1 MSTASDWVSELGG
14 QDKNNE
20 AIDECDKLIEDAHR
34 ARKRYYRQAVF
45 FQFAVQVLVLVT
57 TTLTI
62 LKVHCKSDQE
72 GTFCKGVA
80 KGDDVITAF
89 VISLPIVAAIFQT
102 LIYTFRPKW
111 KSARLILMEKRLE
124 SEMFKFRARV
134 GPYNAFHSKKVGSH
148 DSVRKKFIERCQEY
162 YDLCVRSEFKSGTMN
177 INWKIYERDVKPYL
191 ERCRCRISLTSNRDS
206 SSARSDQVLSRPIWP
221 HWFLSEFRTKW
232 RENKVEK
239 KINKKEER
247 NRDLEA
253 QNEGGHPIYL
263 TDEEKRLIGI
273 LEEEEE
279 RQAKIKR
286 KKKEAA
292 DHKQKYCILSIDEYK
307 RKRLEPKLNKFKS
320 HLPQVV
326 FWRNI
331 LQICIVL
338 FTSGSTLL
346 GALPTDED
354 RQLAF
359 LIPIFL
365 ALAAFLGNMLS
376 FFRYE
381 TRVPVLHESCIGGLQ
396 RAMLE
401 MNSPATLER
410 RLQTQKEQIIFMVE
424 ESILSYYHFMVE
436 DELENGLEGTLNQDS
451 TKNGEGQ
458 QKATSPKSS
467 GEIRNNGN
475 NNDAGDR
482 LLREG

>member
-1 MSTASDWVSELGG
+1 M
-14 QDKNNE
+14 
-20 AIDECDKLIEDAHR
+20 
-34 ARKRYYRQAVF
+34 
-45 FQFAVQVLVLVT
+45 
-57 TTLTI
+57 
-62 LKVHCKSDQE
+62 
-72 GTFCKGVA
+72 
-80 KGDDVITAF
+80 
-89 VISLPIVAAIFQT
+89 
-102 LIYTFRPKW
+102 
-111 KSARLILMEKRLE
+111 
-124 SEMFKFRARV
+124 
-134 GPYNAFHSKKVGSH
+134 
-148 DSVRKKFIERCQEY
+148 
-162 YDLCVRSEFKSGTMN
+162 
-177 INWKIYERDVKPYL
+177 
-191 ERCRCRISLTSNRDS
+191 
-206 SSARSDQVLSRPIWP
+206 
-221 HWFLSEFRTKW
+221 
-232 RENKVEK
+232 
-239 KINKKEER
+239 
-247 NRDLEA
+247 
-253 QNEGGHPIYL
+253 
-263 TDEEKRLIGI
+263 
-273 LEEEEE
+273 
-279 RQAKIKR
+279 
-286 KKKEAA
+286 
-292 DHKQKYCILSIDEYK
+292 
-307 RKRLEPKLNKFKS
+307 
-320 HLPQVV
+320 V